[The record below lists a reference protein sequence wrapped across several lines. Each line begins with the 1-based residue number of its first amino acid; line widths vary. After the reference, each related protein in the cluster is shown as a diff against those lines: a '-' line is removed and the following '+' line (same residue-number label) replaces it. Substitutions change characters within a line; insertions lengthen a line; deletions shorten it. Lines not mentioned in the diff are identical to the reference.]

1 MNYNEINNKLYELK
15 IEELVWIIYIGII
28 IFSFYSNSLEK
39 NYILYNDNESKN
51 KYRTSLIIIFSILV
65 IIYYYFLKD
74 SYNSYKNLKITD
86 SKEKQILTFLS
97 FVASLLIFISGVI
110 FLFIAYKD
118 ESLDVEIAFN

>member
-28 IFSFYSNSLEK
+28 IYSFYSNSLEK
-39 NYILYNDNESKN
+39 HYILYNDKESKN

>member
-51 KYRTSLIIIFSILV
+51 KYRSSLIIIFSILV

-97 FVASLLIFISGVI
+97 FVASLLIFISGII